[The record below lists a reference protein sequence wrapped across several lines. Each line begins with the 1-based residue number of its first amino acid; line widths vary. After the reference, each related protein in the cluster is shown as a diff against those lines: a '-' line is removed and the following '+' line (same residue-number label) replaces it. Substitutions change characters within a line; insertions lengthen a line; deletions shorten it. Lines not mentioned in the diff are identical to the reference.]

1 MNQRPPLFILVFT
14 SMFGFIG
21 LTVIIFL
28 WTADGFGAPPTIFK
42 LFGTFIGLAF
52 MVVGFGGPITAL
64 RKGNS
69 IAMPKVDATVT
80 SQKKAGGYDCPSC
93 GANVGDADVS
103 PSGDIKCQYCN
114 EWWNIHR
121 R

>member
-1 MNQRPPLFILVFT
+1 MNQRPPVFFLVFI

-28 WTADGFGAPPTIFK
+28 WTADGFGEPPTIAK

-52 MVVGFGGPITAL
+52 IAMGFGVPISAL

-69 IAMPKVDATVT
+69 LAVPNIDRGVSSEKKV
-80 SQKKAGGYDCPSC
+80 GGYDCPSC
-93 GANVGDADVS
+93 GANVGDAEVS